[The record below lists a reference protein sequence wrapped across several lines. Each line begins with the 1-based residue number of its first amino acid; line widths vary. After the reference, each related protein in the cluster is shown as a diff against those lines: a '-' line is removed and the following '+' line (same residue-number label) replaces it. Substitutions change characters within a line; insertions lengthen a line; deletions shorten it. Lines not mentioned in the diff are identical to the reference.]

1 MVFIIIHEHVFTLE
15 QEEYMTEEI
24 TWSFIQF
31 YDNQPCI
38 DLIESRLGILNLLDE
53 ECKLEIV
60 VQLFLKEDDTTNG
73 SKTLTSNKSYQVQKT
88 ETLQRSSKVQAQ
100 RKKTVGYQFRESLTS
115 LMAAL
120 NLTEPHYVCCIK
132 PNDKKAPFTNT
143 KIFFRAGQVAYLEK
157 LRSEKLRACII
168 KIQTIYHVY
177 YAGKRYLK
185 IRRTTIALQTL
196 SRRYLARKYAQQ
208 IRLTRAVTLFQSL

>member
-1 MVFIIIHEHVFTLE
+1 MHVFTLE

>member
-132 PNDKKAPFTNT
+132 PNDKKAPFT
-143 KIFFRAGQVAYLEK
+143 
-157 LRSEKLRACII
+157 
-168 KIQTIYHVY
+168 
-177 YAGKRYLK
+177 
-185 IRRTTIALQTL
+185 
-196 SRRYLARKYAQQ
+196 
-208 IRLTRAVTLFQSL
+208 